1 MNHPT
6 TNTDQTIDQTPE
18 APLLIRVTGRDRPG
32 LTRDLLRLL
41 AAAGAEVD
49 DLEQLVVRERLTLDV
64 LVRLDSAADRVIKDV
79 LYWAFTRELKIDFE
93 RVEARSARAGRRR
106 HVITVLGSRV
116 GPDSLAEVAD
126 AVAAHDGTI
135 DRVFRL
141 ATEPVIAYE
150 LVVITERPEELR
162 RRLVGVAQ
170 RTGVDLAVQADGL
183 ERRAKRLVVLDV
195 DSTLITNEVIE
206 LLADEAGCGDQ
217 VAAITNRAMA
227 GELDFEQSLRARVRL
242 LKGLDLAAIER
253 ARARITLTPGART
266 FVTTLRRLGYA
277 VAVVSGGFTQ
287 FTDGL
292 KAELGLD
299 HAFANTL
306 EISDGVITGELL
318 GEIVDRPGKA
328 RLLARIA
335 ELEGVPTS
343 QTVAVGDG
351 ANDLDMLA
359 AAGLGIAFN
368 AKPVVREQADA
379 TVSVPHLDAILF
391 MLGIRRDDVVLPEP
405 H

>member
-1 MNHPT
+1 MTGPT
-6 TNTDQTIDQTPE
+6 TTPTPE
-18 APLLIRVTGRDRPG
+18 PPLLIRVTGRDRPG

-41 AAAGAEVD
+41 AEAGAEVD
-49 DLEQLVVRERLTLDV
+49 DMEQLVVRERLTLDV

-79 LYWAFTRELKIDFE
+79 LYWAFTRDLKIDFE

-126 AVAAHDGTI
+126 AVAEHDGTI
-135 DRVFRL
+135 DRIFRL

-162 RRLVGVAQ
+162 RHLVGVAQ

-217 VAAITNRAMA
+217 VTEITNRAMA

-266 FVTTLRRLGYA
+266 FVTTLHRLGYA

-318 GEIVDRPGKA
+318 GPIVDRPEKA

-391 MLGIRRDDVVLPEP
+391 MLGIRRDDVVSILGSPA
-405 H
+405 

>member
-1 MNHPT
+1 MSAPHEP
-6 TNTDQTIDQTPE
+6 
-18 APLLIRVTGRDRPG
+18 PLLIRVTGRDRPG

-41 AAAGAEVD
+41 AAARVGID

-64 LVRLDSAADRVIKDV
+64 LVRLDGAADGVIKDV
-79 LYWAFTRELKIDFE
+79 LYWGFTHDLKIDFE
-93 RVEARSARAGRRR
+93 RVEARSVRAGRRR
-106 HVITVLGSRV
+106 QVITVLGPEV
-116 GPDSLAEVAD
+116 GPGSLAEVA
-126 AVAAHDGTI
+126 AAAAESGGTI
-135 DRVFRL
+135 DRIVRL
-141 ATEPVIAYE
+141 ATEPVFAYE
-150 LVVITERPEELR
+150 LVVIIEDPAPLR
-162 RRLVGVAQ
+162 HRLAAVAAD
-170 RTGVDLAVQADGL
+170 TGVDIAVQADGL

-206 LLADEAGCGDQ
+206 LLADEADCGDQ
-217 VAAITNRAMA
+217 VAAITARAMA
-227 GELDFEQSLRARVRL
+227 GEIDFVQSLRERVRL

-253 ARARITLTPGART
+253 ARSRITLTPGART
-266 FVTTLRRLGYA
+266 FVRTLRRLGYA

-292 KAELGLD
+292 QAELGLD

-306 EISDGVITGELL
+306 EIVDGVITGELL
-318 GEIVDRPGKA
+318 GPIVDRPGKA

-335 ELEGVPTS
+335 ELEGVPMS

-368 AKPVVREQADA
+368 AKPVVRERADA
-379 TVSVPHLDAILF
+379 TVSVPQLDAILF
-391 MLGIRRDDVVLPEP
+391 MLGIRRDDVIATESP
-405 H
+405 

>member
-1 MNHPT
+1 MTGPSGE
-6 TNTDQTIDQTPE
+6 P
-18 APLLIRVTGRDRPG
+18 PLLIRVTGRDRPG

-41 AAAGAEVD
+41 ADARAGID

-64 LVRLDSAADRVIKDV
+64 LVRLEGAADRVIKDV
-79 LYWAFTRELKIDFE
+79 LYWAFTHDLKIDFE
-93 RVEARSARAGRRR
+93 RVEARSVRAGRRR
-106 HVITVLGSRV
+106 QVITVLGRDL

-126 AVAAHDGTI
+126 AVSATDGTI
-135 DRVFRL
+135 DRIVRL
-141 ATEPVIAYE
+141 ATEPVFAYE
-150 LVVITERPEELR
+150 LVVITDQPDRLR
-162 RRLVGVAQ
+162 RELAGVAKA
-170 RTGVDLAVQADGL
+170 TGVDIAVQADGL

-217 VAAITNRAMA
+217 VEAITSRAMA
-227 GELDFEQSLRARVRL
+227 GELDFEQSLRERVRL
-242 LKGLDLAAIER
+242 LKGLDQAAIER
-253 ARARITLTPGART
+253 ARARITLTPGAPI
-266 FVTTLRRLGYA
+266 FVATLRRLGYA

-287 FTDGL
+287 FTDRL
-292 KAELGLD
+292 KADLGLD

-306 EISDGVITGELL
+306 EIVDGVITGELL
-318 GEIVDRPGKA
+318 GPIVDRPEKA

-335 ELEGVPTS
+335 ALEGVPTS

-368 AKPVVREQADA
+368 AKPLVREQADA

-391 MLGIRRDDVVLPEP
+391 MLGIRRDDVVADQG
-405 H
+405 

>member
-1 MNHPT
+1 MTGPGVE
-6 TNTDQTIDQTPE
+6 P
-18 APLLIRVTGRDRPG
+18 PLLIRVTGRDRPG

-41 AAAGAEVD
+41 ADAQAGID

-64 LVRLDSAADRVIKDV
+64 LVRLEEAADRVIKDV
-79 LYWAFTRELKIDFE
+79 LYWAFTHDLKIDFE
-93 RVEARSARAGRRR
+93 RVEPRSVRAGRRR
-106 HVITVLGSRV
+106 QVITVLG
-116 GPDSLAEVAD
+116 PDLSPASLAEVAD
-126 AVAAHDGTI
+126 AVAAEGGTI
-135 DRVFRL
+135 DRIVRL
-141 ATEPVIAYE
+141 ATEPVFAYE
-150 LVVITERPEELR
+150 LVVIIDQPDPLR
-162 RRLVGVAQ
+162 RRLAGVAKEA
-170 RTGVDLAVQADGL
+170 GVDIAIQSDGL

-217 VAAITNRAMA
+217 VTMITSRAMA
-227 GELDFEQSLRARVRL
+227 GELDFEQSLRERVRL
-242 LKGLDLAAIER
+242 LKGLDQAAIER

-266 FVTTLRRLGYA
+266 FVSTLHRLGYA

-287 FTDGL
+287 FTDQL
-292 KAELGLD
+292 RDDLGLD

-306 EISDGVITGELL
+306 EIIDGVVTGELV
-318 GEIVDRPGKA
+318 GAIVDRPGKA

-335 ELEGVPTS
+335 DLEGVPTS

-368 AKPVVREQADA
+368 AKPAVREQADA
-379 TVSVPHLDAILF
+379 TVSVLHLDAILF
-391 MLGIRRDDVVLPEP
+391 MLGIPRDEVLAGQS
-405 H
+405 